1 VSMSEQSRDLSNR
14 RIKLPRVIAALLV
27 PFLLAAGLILFLLP
41 ERTEEFFAW
50 TIQPPLTPLIMGA
63 GYLSGA
69 YFFIRAALEKEWEA
83 VRLGFLPIAV
93 FAWLSAAATLIH
105 WDRFNHD
112 HITFYAWVA
121 LYAITPLLV
130 PAIWWMNHTDPSLRK
145 SGKADISK
153 PVAYILGAVGGL
165 IVLTGLVLFMMPEL
179 LIPVWPWTLTPFTAR
194 VIGSWFVLPGLV
206 DIAIAVNRRW
216 RSVKLVIQS
225 QLVGLALILIGFIR
239 GLGDLQMENP
249 LSWSFIVGISLLALG
264 LLLVYL
270 LRGRKS
276 QVGEM
281 RTSRR

>member
-1 VSMSEQSRDLSNR
+1 MSEQSRDLNHP
-14 RIKLPRVIAALLV
+14 RIKLPRVISALLV
-27 PFLLAAGLILFLLP
+27 PFLLAAGFILFLLP

-83 VRLGFLPIAV
+83 VRLGFLPITV
-93 FAWLSAAATLIH
+93 FAWLSAGTTLIH

-112 HITFYAWVA
+112 HITFYVWVA

-130 PAIWWMNHTDPSLRK
+130 PAIWWMNHTEPGLRK
-145 SGKADISK
+145 SGQADISK
-153 PVAYILGAVGGL
+153 PVAYILGVVGIL
-165 IVLTGLVLFMMPEL
+165 IVLTGLGLFIMPEL

-225 QLVGLALILIGFIR
+225 QLVGLALILIGFMR
-239 GLGDLQMENP
+239 GLGDLQLENP
-249 LSWSFIVGISLLALG
+249 LTWGFIGGISLLALG

-270 LRGRKS
+270 SRGRKG

-281 RTSRR
+281 GTSRR

>member
-1 VSMSEQSRDLSNR
+1 
-14 RIKLPRVIAALLV
+14 
-27 PFLLAAGLILFLLP
+27 
-41 ERTEEFFAW
+41 
-50 TIQPPLTPLIMGA
+50 
-63 GYLSGA
+63 
-69 YFFIRAALEKEWEA
+69 
-83 VRLGFLPIAV
+83 
-93 FAWLSAAATLIH
+93 
-105 WDRFNHD
+105 
-112 HITFYAWVA
+112 
-121 LYAITPLLV
+121 
-130 PAIWWMNHTDPSLRK
+130 
-145 SGKADISK
+145 
-153 PVAYILGAVGGL
+153 L

-216 RSVKLVIQS
+216 RSVKLVVQS